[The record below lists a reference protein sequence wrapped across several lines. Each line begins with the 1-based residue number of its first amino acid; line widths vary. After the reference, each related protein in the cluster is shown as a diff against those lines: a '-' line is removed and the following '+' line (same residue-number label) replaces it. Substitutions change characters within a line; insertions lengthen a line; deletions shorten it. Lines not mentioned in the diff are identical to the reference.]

1 MERLYE
7 RVALTVCA
15 GAMIVIA
22 ASTVAA
28 RVGAAP
34 RNERYDEITVRRL
47 RVVDASGAT
56 RLILT
61 GKPVPEGTVDGKR
74 IPRIGAPRD
83 TAGMIFY
90 NDNGDEQGGLTYA
103 GGKGEQGASLTF
115 DAWRQDQALELQ
127 HGSSD
132 AYGSDSY
139 IAGNEL
145 PKESLIGI
153 DTAFMR
159 ESAALHTDEERA
171 ALKRRYRSEGKFG
184 YQRWQIGN
192 RGGIS
197 DVRLNDAKGHVR
209 LRLSVAANGDARIEF
224 LDAAGAVVKSITP

>member
-61 GKPVPEGTVDGKR
+61 GKPIPEGTIDGKLM
-74 IPRIGAPRD
+74 PRIGPPRD
-83 TAGMIFY
+83 NAGMIFY
-90 NDNGDEQGGLTYA
+90 NDNGDEQGGLTYSGA
-103 GGKGEQGASLTF
+103 KGEQGMALTF

-127 HGSSD
+127 HGSGP
-132 AYGSDSY
+132 YGSDSF

-145 PKESLIGI
+145 PKDSLYDVISAFEREFAA
-153 DTAFMR
+153 TAR
-159 ESAALHTDEERA
+159 TEQERA
-171 ALKRRYRSEGKFG
+171 TLLRRYRREGKFG
-184 YQRWQIGN
+184 RQRWQIGN
-192 RGGIS
+192 RGGPS
-197 DVRLNDAKGHVR
+197 ELKLNDSAGRTR
-209 LRLSVAANGDARIEF
+209 LRLSVTPEGEARVEF
-224 LDAAGAVVKSITP
+224 LDTSGTVVKSITP

>member
-61 GKPVPEGTVDGKR
+61 GKPIPEGKIDGKLM
-74 IPRIGAPRD
+74 PRIGPPRD
-83 TAGMIFY
+83 NAGMIFY
-90 NDNGDEQGGLTYA
+90 NDNGDEQGGLTYSGA
-103 GGKGEQGASLTF
+103 NGEQNGALTF
-115 DAWRQDQALELQ
+115 DAWRQDQALEIQ
-127 HGSSD
+127 HGSGPT
-132 AYGSDSY
+132 GSDSF

-145 PKESLIGI
+145 PKESLI
-153 DTAFMR
+153 DMLNAYVR
-159 ESAALHTDEERA
+159 ESAALHTDEERT
-171 ALKRRYRSEGKFG
+171 ALRRRYRREGRFG
-184 YQRWQIGN
+184 YQRWEIGN
-192 RGGIS
+192 REGIS
-197 DVRLNDAKGHVR
+197 DVRLNDAKGHIR

-224 LDAAGAVVKSITP
+224 LDATGAVVKSIVP